1 MSHFY
6 GKLKDNGRS
15 SVTTRAGHKKHGM
28 SAQLNGWSI
37 GVDVHLV
44 YDELRGTDIVT
55 CKINL
60 GTNGGPVNTG
70 RVMRAYRDT
79 TKDGVGLVVEC
90 E

>member
-6 GKLKDNGRS
+6 VKLKDNGRGITTTS
-15 SVTTRAGHKKHGM
+15 SCYKKHGM

-44 YDELRGTDIVT
+44 YDELRGTDVVT

-70 RVMRAYRDT
+70 RVMRAYLV
-79 TKDGVGLVVEC
+79 DGEVIVEC
-90 E
+90 KS

>member
-15 SVTTRAGHKKHGM
+15 SVATKTGHKKHGM
-28 SAQLNGWSI
+28 SAQLNGWDI
-37 GVDVHLV
+37 GVDVQLM
-44 YDELRGTDIVT
+44 YDELRGTDVVA

-70 RVMRAYRDT
+70 HVMRAYRT
-79 TKDGVGLVVEC
+79 NTKDGVGLVVEC